1 MSTESTADSIASV
14 AADWTGR
21 GSHVDFGINEI
32 VPLQQGRFL
41 GHGVNG
47 GVYETTCRGV
57 ALAWKRRYC
66 RGVIGSEER
75 KEIEI
80 LKKLSHRHIIQ
91 LVDPAKHE
99 PRIKGTLDHFSQLGL
114 KLNSIFT
121 YRKILNESFGCLAQ
135 AIAYLHEQR
144 IRHKDLKPS
153 NILLYRE
160 GLRVT
165 DFGTSTDFSALTVSL
180 TENGERGTPKYFAPE
195 VAAFKANGRAAD
207 MFSLGCIFLEML
219 LQLVKPAHVDGF
231 RALRPEDDH
240 SFQAN
245 LHMQHQWYEL
255 LDIRGSVLQRLLAEI
270 KMMIAVEPNQRP
282 TAVELVEHL
291 TLIRGFGKEGD
302 PMLWGACCAPA
313 IPSLSSAAAAIDD
326 LQNELHGLT
335 KELELARQDAK
346 LAREDANLLKTQNAR
361 LTSMI
366 KKAELQNLALRE
378 ALAKKSANTEADATR
393 FGSDTDTAKTEK
405 LKVRYAELEAEK
417 DAW

>member
-1 MSTESTADSIASV
+1 MFHHLKAFQSIKKYSIQ
-14 AADWTGR
+14 TLR
-21 GSHVDFGINEI
+21 
-32 VPLQQGRFL
+32 R
-41 GHGVNG
+41 VN
-47 GVYETTCRGV
+47 
-57 ALAWKRRYC
+57 AL
-66 RGVIGSEER
+66 
-75 KEIEI
+75 
-80 LKKLSHRHIIQ
+80 
-91 LVDPAKHE
+91 DPAKHE